1 MDVSGLMI
9 LLNGSHQRQYRYEIS
24 LLIRHFRRTESPF
37 VELRYRFTNLTDVL
51 RMLNMQRRSVPV
63 QMPTVAAAIVP
74 SHTEFIID
82 REFLPKN
89 FAHHNENVM
98 TTAVV
103 TSVKQ
108 TIDFLI
114 CKVELD
120 PHRNTLEEI
129 KKAFD
134 ENETIKERIWKYLP
148 LLFFLFTGCASIGLY
163 HVDTIAEVTAVFV
176 FIFSGVFCFMFGKPN
191 RINRHMEYMYNHAEN
206 IYFMHY
212 GIDVTYKQLLDL
224 TWGYIRNHKHR
235 KELTRRL
242 KQEITDGLHVCYHG
256 NMARLANVLQGFE
269 EELHPPISGEVVQ
282 ITISRIASMNVS
294 KDEKIQLATESLME
308 FGFNESQ
315 RESWIIAIQE
325 S

>member
-9 LLNGSHQRQYRYEIS
+9 LLNGSRQRQYRYEIS
-24 LLIRHFRRTESPF
+24 FLIRRAESPF

-51 RMLNMQRRSVPV
+51 RMLNMQRRSV
-63 QMPTVAAAIVP
+63 QMPVVPVAAIVP
-74 SHTEFIID
+74 LQREFIID
-82 REFLPKN
+82 REFLPQN
-89 FAHHNENVM
+89 FAYHNENVM

-114 CKVELD
+114 CKVEID
-120 PHRNTLEEI
+120 PRVNTVQEI

-134 ENETIKERIWKYLP
+134 ENETIRETISKYLP
-148 LLFFLFTGCASIGLY
+148 ILFLLFAGCTSIGLY
-163 HVDTIAEVTAVFV
+163 HIDAITDLTAIFM

-191 RINRHMEYMYNHAEN
+191 RINRHMEYMYTHSDNV
-206 IYFMHY
+206 YFMQY
-212 GIDVTYKQLLDL
+212 GIDITYKQLLDL
-224 TWGYIRNHKHR
+224 MWGYIRSHKHR
-235 KELTRRL
+235 KELIQRL
-242 KQEITDGLHVCYHG
+242 RQEISDGMHVCYHG

-282 ITISRIASMNVS
+282 ITISRIASMDIS
-294 KDEKIQLATESLME
+294 KDEKIRIATDSLME
-308 FGFNESQ
+308 FGLNESQ
-315 RESWIIAIQE
+315 RESWIIAIQD